1 MAINYTTTP
10 VTLSELCDSVRG
22 QVERERELAM
32 MGKEIPEE
40 ECVTFTAQSML
51 SLLERLEFLSEM
63 TKRQAAMFA
72 QIETIFGWVFTQLGV
87 DTEALVLDEDE
98 D

>member
-10 VTLSELCDSVRG
+10 VTLSELCDSIRG

-40 ECVTFTAQSML
+40 ECVIFTAQSML
-51 SLLERLEFLSEM
+51 SLIERMELLSDM
-63 TKRQAAMFA
+63 SKRQAMMFA

-87 DTEALVLDEDE
+87 DIESLVLEDDED
-98 D
+98 